1 MTETVTTP
9 PAKADDEVKAVT
21 QQELVDKASK
31 YIKKIPMTLLW
42 GAVFYATFIPGGIV
56 LGGLAAGAAA
66 SYFGAGA
73 ILTTGAAV
81 LGVAAGGVGGFFGA
95 GWAFREKVSDL
106 ALSLGLDASEMT
118 LRSLR
123 RLFKQAKEK
132 KGGAEMAPKTAKM
145 ERGVEKVHKLSL
157 TLRKWFG
164 DSSEPK
170 KAEEQKEE
178 APKAS
183 SPATAKPGAPGA

>member
-1 MTETVTTP
+1 M
-9 PAKADDEVKAVT
+9 T

-31 YIKKIPMTLLW
+31 YIKKIPKTLLW
-42 GAVFYATFIPGGIV
+42 GAVFYATFIPAGLV
-56 LGGLAAGAAA
+56 LGGVAAGGAAA
-66 SYFGAGA
+66 YFGAGA

-132 KGGAEMAPKTAKM
+132 QGGAENAPKTAKL
-145 ERGVEKVHKLSL
+145 EKASEKVHKLSVK
-157 TLRKWFG
+157 LRDWFG

-170 KAEEQKEE
+170 KEEPKKEA
-178 APKAS
+178 APQA
-183 SPATAKPGAPGA
+183 PAPAVAKPEVPKT